1 MRPGYYYLG
10 LLSLNR
16 IEHNLKQKMRFLKQV
31 DYFGYEIVKLIKLC
45 QNQHADFLRLL
56 FTDSSKIKEF
66 RITFHALFFAY
77 FFENNFSFVIYQL
90 NKLYYHTVFTS
101 QVVQRIVS

>member
-10 LLSLNR
+10 LVSLNR
-16 IEHNLKQKMRFLKQV
+16 IEHNLKQKIRFLKQV

-56 FTDSSKIKEF
+56 FTDSSKIKKSLELLSRPYF
-66 RITFHALFFAY
+66 LHTFSKIIFL
-77 FFENNFSFVIYQL
+77 L
-90 NKLYYHTVFTS
+90 
-101 QVVQRIVS
+101 